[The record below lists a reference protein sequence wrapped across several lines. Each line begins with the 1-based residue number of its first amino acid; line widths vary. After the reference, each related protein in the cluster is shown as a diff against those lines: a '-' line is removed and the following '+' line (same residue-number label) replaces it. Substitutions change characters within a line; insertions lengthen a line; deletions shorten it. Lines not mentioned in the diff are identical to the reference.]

1 MGDYHDC
8 YLKTGVL
15 LLNEVFEKFISACL
29 ECYGLDPCRYF
40 SSPELNWDAIL
51 KMTKTEFEL
60 VSDIDMHLFIYL
72 LKNEWEDAFF
82 TLLKDLVKQI
92 KNTWNSMMITNQENI
107 LCIWI

>member
-60 VSDIDMHLFIYL
+60 VSDIDMYLFIYL

-92 KNTWNSMMITNQENI
+92 KNTLNAMMITNQENI

>member
-1 MGDYHDC
+1 MDDYHDC

-60 VSDIDMHLFIYL
+60 VSDIDMYLFIYL

-92 KNTWNSMMITNQENI
+92 KNTWNSMMITNQENK

>member
-60 VSDIDMHLFIYL
+60 VSDIDMYLFIYL

-92 KNTWNSMMITNQENI
+92 KNTWNAMMITNQENI

>member
-60 VSDIDMHLFIYL
+60 VSDIGMYLFIYL

>member
-15 LLNEVFEKFISACL
+15 LLNEVFEKFISTCL

-60 VSDIDMHLFIYL
+60 VSDIDMYLFIYL

-92 KNTWNSMMITNQENI
+92 KNTLNAMMITNQENI

>member
-1 MGDYHDC
+1 MGDYHDG

-60 VSDIDMHLFIYL
+60 VSDIDMYLFIYL

-92 KNTWNSMMITNQENI
+92 KNTLNAMMITNQENI

>member
-29 ECYGLDPCRYF
+29 ECYGLDPCGYF

-60 VSDIDMHLFIYL
+60 VSDIDMYLFIYL

>member
-60 VSDIDMHLFIYL
+60 VSDIDMYLFIYL

-92 KNTWNSMMITNQENI
+92 KNTWNSMMITNQENV

>member
-51 KMTKTEFEL
+51 KMTK
-60 VSDIDMHLFIYL
+60 
-72 LKNEWEDAFF
+72 K
-82 TLLKDLVKQI
+82 
-92 KNTWNSMMITNQENI
+92 
-107 LCIWI
+107 

>member
-60 VSDIDMHLFIYL
+60 VSDIDMYLFIYL

>member
-1 MGDYHDC
+1 MGGYHDC

-60 VSDIDMHLFIYL
+60 VSDIDMYLFIYL

>member
-60 VSDIDMHLFIYL
+60 VSDIDMYLFIYL

-82 TLLKDLVKQI
+82 TLVKDLVKQI